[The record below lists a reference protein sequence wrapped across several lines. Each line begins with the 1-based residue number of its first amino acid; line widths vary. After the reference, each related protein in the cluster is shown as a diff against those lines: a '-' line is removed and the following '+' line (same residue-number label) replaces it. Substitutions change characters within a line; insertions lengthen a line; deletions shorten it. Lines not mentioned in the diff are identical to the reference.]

1 MPERLIDV
9 PLESLPFVDEHS
21 LAVTASPELVW
32 DALLETLPGFS
43 SGPRGERVAG
53 ILGCT
58 PRGRRGEFG
67 RIGSTI
73 PGFIVTRSVRPA
85 VLALMGEHRF
95 SRYALVFRISETPL
109 DPVHLSA
116 ESRAEFPG
124 RKGRAYRAAVIGS
137 RGHVLATTGMLR
149 AIRRRAERSEAAA
162 G

>member
-1 MPERLIDV
+1 MPQRLIDV

-21 LAVTASPELVW
+21 LAVTATPEAVW
-32 DALLETLPGFS
+32 DALLETLPRFS

-58 PRGRRGEFG
+58 PSERSGALG

-109 DPVHLSA
+109 DPVLLSA
-116 ESRAEFPG
+116 ETRAEFPG
-124 RKGRAYRAAVIGS
+124 RKGRVYRGAVIGT
-137 RGHVLATTGMLR
+137 RGHVVVTTGILR
-149 AIRRRAERSEAAA
+149 GVRRRAERSEVGA